1 VEEEEDEEGD
11 EDEDEEGDGEG
22 YEEDEDAGEE
32 DEEGEEEE
40 EEVVE
45 EEEEEEG
52 DTRIWKEPK
61 EYVEIHGMPLE
72 PGTRVPYQR
81 GVADLPGLPEWEAN
95 GGVVTLVPAGEKY
108 KF

>member
-1 VEEEEDEEGD
+1 V
-11 EDEDEEGDGEG
+11 
-22 YEEDEDAGEE
+22 
-32 DEEGEEEE
+32 
-40 EEVVE
+40 VVE

-81 GVADLPGLPEWEAN
+81 RVADLPGLPEWEAN

>member
-1 VEEEEDEEGD
+1 VE
-11 EDEDEEGDGEG
+11 
-22 YEEDEDAGEE
+22 
-32 DEEGEEEE
+32 
-40 EEVVE
+40 E

-52 DTRIWKEPK
+52 DTRIWKEPE

-81 GVADLPGLPEWEAN
+81 GVEDLPGLPEWEAN
-95 GGVVTLVPAGEKY
+95 GGGFMLVPAGEKY